1 MPYTPLLSYPSMHWG
16 CGRPNNS
23 RSQPLGRGGD
33 KSEQCC
39 WLTRLKCAGLL
50 TEPWVLGP
58 GGPVS
63 LQTHVKYCKVVFRH
77 RAGGDNFILCSG
89 RAIVWHLVQSEQQPG
104 PAQAGAVG
112 KGKNCRDGFI
122 EVKTL
127 PGTCNLTPFSNFQH
141 LCTIYHISLRK
152 KWFFTFSPN
161 TLSC

>member
-1 MPYTPLLSYPSMHWG
+1 MVRPL
-16 CGRPNNS
+16 
-23 RSQPLGRGGD
+23 
-33 KSEQCC
+33 
-39 WLTRLKCAGLL
+39 
-50 TEPWVLGP
+50 
-58 GGPVS
+58 
-63 LQTHVKYCKVVFRH
+63 
-77 RAGGDNFILCSG
+77 DNLILCSG

-152 KWFFTFSPN
+152 K
-161 TLSC
+161 